1 MSLVFFI
8 NGPGAKAKILANLP
22 LTIIRTSL
30 TEVQKM
36 KLPYLSSWVTNEKIR
51 TLSFLQLSK
60 FEKAKCP
67 YFYVCWPRSSTCI
80 HVSMSTCLCV

>member
-1 MSLVFFI
+1 MKKIKTFSFLQLSKFEKVKCPYFFSLMAQ
-8 NGPGAKAKILANLP
+8 GPRYWHFLP

-36 KLPYLSSWVTNEKIR
+36 KWPYLSSWVTNKKKR

-60 FEKAKCP
+60 FEKAK
-67 YFYVCWPRSSTCI
+67 
-80 HVSMSTCLCV
+80 